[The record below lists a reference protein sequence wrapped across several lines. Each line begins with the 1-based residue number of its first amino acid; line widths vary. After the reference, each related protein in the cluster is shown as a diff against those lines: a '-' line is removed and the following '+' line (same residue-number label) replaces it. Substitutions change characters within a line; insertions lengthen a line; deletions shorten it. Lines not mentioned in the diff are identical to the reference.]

1 MTCQLLDQVL
11 EWFKLF
17 PNLLLRCDLVRL
29 SIQKASQ
36 KLGVTEHTIRRRLRK
51 GEFTEN
57 RYPSRRDSYGW
68 SLWTTTT
75 RATSPHTLILM
86 WFRRDCHH
94 LLNLYSRLRSQSR
107 SLAFSL
113 RASNHR
119 PYSARLR
126 WPSFT
131 LSGRGWQ
138 SLRSETCPRAT

>member
-17 PNLLLRCDLVRL
+17 PNLLWRCDLGVYP
-29 SIQKASQ
+29 SKKCHKNSASMSTQ
-36 KLGVTEHTIRRRLRK
+36 SVGVYARANYA
-51 GEFTEN
+51 EN
-57 RYPSRRDSYGW
+57 RYPGRRDSHGW

-86 WFRRDCHH
+86 WFRRDCDH
-94 LLNLYSRLRSQSR
+94 LLNLYSRLPSQSR

-119 PYSARLR
+119 PYSARL
-126 WPSFT
+126 
-131 LSGRGWQ
+131 
-138 SLRSETCPRAT
+138 